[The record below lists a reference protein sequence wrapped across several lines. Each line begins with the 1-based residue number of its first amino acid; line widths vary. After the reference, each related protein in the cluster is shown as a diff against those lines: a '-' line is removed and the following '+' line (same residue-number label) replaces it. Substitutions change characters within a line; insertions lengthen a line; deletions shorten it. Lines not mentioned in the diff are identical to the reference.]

1 MPKARR
7 RSAHSGER
15 FEDMALPDELIGVLA
30 DQGLERA
37 FEIQS
42 AILPDAL
49 AGRDVLA
56 RAETGSGK
64 TLAFTL
70 AMASRFRGRK
80 MHRKRPLGVVLVPT
94 RELAVQVVDT
104 IHPFARAVGMK
115 AQLVAGGMNIE
126 KQADAIN
133 RGVGIVV
140 ATPGR
145 LIDLAER
152 GALQLDLVESTVV
165 DEADHMADL
174 GFLPDV
180 RDILA
185 AIPMGTQKMLF
196 SATLDGQVEEIV
208 DSFLVDPVSHETTP
222 VTAAVT
228 TMDHHVLAI
237 EPSAKRSVTAQLG
250 AREGRTLMFTRTQ
263 LGAERVAQELLE
275 VGVRAAA
282 LHGNK
287 QQGLRI
293 NVLAG
298 FREGAYPVLVATDV
312 AARGL
317 HIDDVTMVVHVDP
330 SDDLKEYVHRSGR
343 TARAGATGVV
353 VTLALPHQVAKTRS
367 IVAGAGVEATW
378 ADVASAEEPAL
389 EQLGG
394 QAPAGTPAEDPA
406 QVKYKGAPRKLD
418 IQRTG
423 GADARRAEERRA
435 NEERRASWEEEPE
448 TEGPRGGG
456 RGGRGGSAA
465 GGRAAGGRAGGGR
478 AAGDRGTGAGGAG
491 SRTRGARGDAGAE
504 ESRQAGPRSGGG
516 RTVGGRR
523 GQRTAEAAGR
533 DAQDRG
539 RGRGGAGRDGAG
551 ERGGQTGG
559 RGGKGGTGGTA
570 GGRGSKGGPGKGGAR
585 GSSGAPS
592 RSPRRGGGR

>member
-7 RSAHSGER
+7 RSAHRSER
-15 FEDMALPDELIGVLA
+15 FEDMALPDELLGVLA

-70 AMASRFRGRK
+70 AMTSRFRGRK
-80 MHRKRPLGVVLVPT
+80 VHRRRPLGVVLVPT

-104 IHPFARAVGMK
+104 IHPFARAVGVT
-115 AQLVAGGMNIE
+115 AQLVSGGMNIE
-126 KQADAIN
+126 KQADAIA

-152 GALQLDLVESTVV
+152 GALQLDLVESTVI

-196 SATLDGQVEEIV
+196 SATLDGQVEQIV
-208 DSFLVDPVSHETTP
+208 DTFLVDPISHETTP
-222 VTAAVT
+222 VTAAVK

-237 EPSAKRSVTAQLG
+237 APEAKRTVTAQLG
-250 AREGRTLMFTRTQ
+250 ARPGRTLMFTRTQ
-263 LGAERVAQELLE
+263 LGAERVAQELIE
-275 VGVRAAA
+275 VGVPAAA

-287 QQGLRI
+287 QQGLRT

-298 FREGAYPVLVATDV
+298 FRAGAFPVLVATDV

-317 HIDDVTMVVHVDP
+317 HIDDISMVVHVDP
-330 SDDLKEYVHRSGR
+330 SDDVKEYVHRSGR
-343 TARAGATGVV
+343 TARAGATGSV
-353 VTLALPHQVAKTRS
+353 VTLALPHQLRLSRRVLGEAE
-367 IVAGAGVEATW
+367 VEPTW
-378 ADVASAEEPAL
+378 VEDVDSAEHEAL
-389 EQLGG
+389 DALGG
-394 QAPAGTPAEDPA
+394 RTPAGEPVEDPA
-406 QVKYKGAPRKLD
+406 IVKYKGAPRKLD
-418 IQRTG
+418 LTKSR
-423 GADARRAEERRA
+423 GADSRKADERRA

-448 TEGPRGGG
+448 EPGR
-456 RGGRGGSAA
+456 RGGRGGARSGGRPGRGDANGRGAGAGHAAGGRGA
-465 GGRAAGGRAGGGR
+465 GGRAAGGRGAAGRGADADGSRQGGR
-478 AAGDRGTGAGGAG
+478 TTGGEGRG
-491 SRTRGARGDAGAE
+491 
-504 ESRQAGPRSGGG
+504 RSGGG
-516 RTVGGRR
+516 RSGEGRGGS
-523 GQRTAEAAGR
+523 GE
-533 DAQDRG
+533 G
-539 RGRGGAGRDGAG
+539 RGRGASSG
-551 ERGGQTGG
+551 EG
-559 RGGKGGTGGTA
+559 RGRSGGTGQ
-570 GGRGSKGGPGKGGAR
+570 GRGR
-585 GSSGAPS
+585 SGAPS
-592 RSPRRGGGR
+592 RAPRRRGGR

>member
-1 MPKARR
+1 MPKSRR
-7 RSAHSGER
+7 RSTTSLER

-30 DQGLERA
+30 DQGFERA

-42 AILPDAL
+42 VILPDAL

-80 MHRKRPLGVVLVPT
+80 VHRKRPLGVVLVPT

-104 IHPFARAVGMK
+104 IHPFARAVGLK
-115 AQLVAGGMNIE
+115 AQLVSGGMNIE
-126 KQADAIN
+126 KQADAVS
-133 RGVGIVV
+133 RGVSIVV

-145 LIDLAER
+145 LIDLVQR
-152 GALQLDLVESTVV
+152 GALQLDLVETTVI

-196 SATLDGQVEEIV
+196 SATLDGQVEDIV
-208 DSFLVDPVSHETTP
+208 DAFLVDPVTHETTP
-222 VTAAVT
+222 VSAAVT

-237 EPSAKRSVTAQLG
+237 EPSAKREVTAQLG
-250 AREGRTLMFTRTQ
+250 ARKGRTLMFTRTQ
-263 LGAERVAQELLE
+263 LGAERVAQELVE
-275 VGVRAAA
+275 VGVAAAA

-287 QQGLRI
+287 QQGLRT

-298 FREGAYPVLVATDV
+298 FRQGAYPVLVATDV

-343 TARAGATGVV
+343 TARAGATGAV
-353 VTLALPHQVAKTRS
+353 VTLALPHQKSKTRR
-367 IVAGAGVEATW
+367 IVAEADVEATW

-389 EQLGG
+389 APLGG
-394 QAPAGTPAEDPA
+394 RAPAGVPTEDPA
-406 QVKYKGAPRKLD
+406 LVKYKGAPRKLD
-418 IQRTG
+418 IKRTS
-423 GADARRAEERRA
+423 GADSRRAEERRS

-448 TEGPRGGG
+448 REPGSGRGGA
-456 RGGRGGSAA
+456 RGGRGRGAGTPTGGARGRGGQGGSGRS
-465 GGRAAGGRAGGGR
+465 GGSRAAGGRDAGGRDGGGR
-478 AAGDRGTGAGGAG
+478 RAQR
-491 SRTRGARGDAGAE
+491 SE
-504 ESRQAGPRSGGG
+504 ERSGGRPG
-516 RTVGGRR
+516 REGQGRDSQGREDQSR
-523 GQRTAEAAGR
+523 GPGARSGKGSRSETAGR
-533 DAQDRG
+533 P
-539 RGRGGAGRDGAG
+539 
-551 ERGGQTGG
+551 
-559 RGGKGGTGGTA
+559 GK
-570 GGRGSKGGPGKGGAR
+570 KGKGGADTGGAR
-585 GSSGAPS
+585 GRSGGQSQP
-592 RSPRRGGGR
+592 PRRGGSR

>member
-7 RSAHSGER
+7 RSAHLSER
-15 FEDMALPDELIGVLA
+15 FEDMALPDELLGVLA

-70 AMASRFRGRK
+70 AMTSRFRGRK
-80 MHRKRPLGVVLVPT
+80 VHRRRPLGVVLVPT

-104 IHPFARAVGMK
+104 IHPFARAVGIT

-126 KQADAIN
+126 KQADAVA

-152 GALQLDLVESTVV
+152 GALQLDLVESTVI

-185 AIPMGTQKMLF
+185 AVPMGTQKMLF

-208 DSFLVDPVSHETTP
+208 DAFLVDPVNHETTP
-222 VTAAVT
+222 VTAAVK
-228 TMDHHVLAI
+228 TMDHHVLEIA
-237 EPSAKRSVTAQLG
+237 PAAKRAVTAQLG

-263 LGAERVAQELLE
+263 LGAERVAQELVE
-275 VGVRAAA
+275 VGIGAAA

-287 QQGLRI
+287 QQGLRT

-298 FREGAYPVLVATDV
+298 FRQGAFPVLVATDV

-330 SDDLKEYVHRSGR
+330 SDDVKEYVHRSGR
-343 TARAGATGVV
+343 TARAGAAGSV
-353 VTLALPHQVAKTRS
+353 VTLALPHQTRQARR
-367 IVAGAGVEATW
+367 ILEEAEVEPTW
-378 ADVASAEEPAL
+378 AQEVEDASHPAL
-389 EQLGG
+389 EELGG
-394 QAPAGTPAEDPA
+394 HDPAGEPVEDPA
-406 QVKYKGAPRKLD
+406 RVKYKGAPRKLD
-418 IQRTG
+418 LSRSR
-423 GADARRAEERRA
+423 GADARKAEERRA
-435 NEERRASWEEEPE
+435 NEERRASWDEEPADGRRGASRR
-448 TEGPRGGG
+448 GPGGGAGRGKGAGGG
-456 RGGRGGSAA
+456 RGA
-465 GGRAAGGRAGGGR
+465 
-478 AAGDRGTGAGGAG
+478 
-491 SRTRGARGDAGAE
+491 
-504 ESRQAGPRSGGG
+504 
-516 RTVGGRR
+516 
-523 GQRTAEAAGR
+523 
-533 DAQDRG
+533 
-539 RGRGGAGRDGAG
+539 
-551 ERGGQTGG
+551 
-559 RGGKGGTGGTA
+559 A
-570 GGRGSKGGPGKGGAR
+570 GGRGSGRGAGAGKNSGTGKSAGRGQGAGRGRGADESRGTGRSGGR
-585 GSSGAPS
+585 GRSGAPG
-592 RSPRRGGGR
+592 RPPRRRGGR

>member
-7 RSAHSGER
+7 SSARRSEQ
-15 FEDMALPDELIGVLA
+15 FEDMALPDELLGVLA
-30 DQGLERA
+30 SQGLESA

-42 AILPDAL
+42 VILPDAL

-70 AMASRFRGRK
+70 AMTSRFRGRK

-104 IHPFARAVGMK
+104 IHPFARAVGIK

-126 KQADAIN
+126 KQADAVA
-133 RGVGIVV
+133 RGVAIVV

-152 GALQLDLVESTVV
+152 GALQLDLVETTVI

-180 RDILA
+180 SDILS

-196 SATLDGQVEEIV
+196 SATLDGQVEQIV
-208 DSFLVDPVSHETTP
+208 DNFLVDPVSHETTP
-222 VTAAVT
+222 VTAAVA

-237 EPSAKRSVTAQLG
+237 APTAKREVTAQLG

-263 LGAERVAQELLE
+263 LGAERVAQELVE
-275 VGVRAAA
+275 VGIGAAA

-287 QQGLRI
+287 QQGLRT

-330 SDDLKEYVHRSGR
+330 SDDVKEYVHRSGR
-343 TARAGATGVV
+343 TARAGATGSV
-353 VTLALPHQVAKTRS
+353 VTLALPHQIAKTKN
-367 IVAGAGVEATW
+367 VLAGAKVEPTW
-378 ADVASAEEPAL
+378 ADDVDSAEVPAL
-389 EQLGG
+389 ADLGG
-394 QAPAGTPAEDPA
+394 RTPAGEPVEDPA
-406 QVKYKGAPRKLD
+406 SVKYKGAPRKLD
-418 IQRTG
+418 LGRNRHR
-423 GADARRAEERRA
+423 GADAGKAEERRA
-435 NEERRASWEEEPE
+435 NEERRASWEEPE
-448 TEGPRGGG
+448 EAEGTARSGQRGGRPGQSSARSGQGSARSGQGQPRRGGARGRDGAAAEERGRQSDARSAGGAGGG
-456 RGGRGGSAA
+456 RG
-465 GGRAAGGRAGGGR
+465 RAGGSSRGE
-478 AAGDRGTGAGGAG
+478 DRGRSAGGAG
-491 SRTRGARGDAGAE
+491 KG
-504 ESRQAGPRSGGG
+504 
-516 RTVGGRR
+516 
-523 GQRTAEAAGR
+523 AAGTGKG
-533 DAQDRG
+533 QG
-539 RGRGGAGRDGAG
+539 RGR
-551 ERGGQTGG
+551 
-559 RGGKGGTGGTA
+559 
-570 GGRGSKGGPGKGGAR
+570 
-585 GSSGAPS
+585 SGAPT
-592 RSPRRGGGR
+592 RAPRRRGGR

>member
-7 RSAHSGER
+7 RSAHRSER
-15 FEDMALPDELIGVLA
+15 FEDMALPDELLGVLA
-30 DQGLERA
+30 QQGLERA

-70 AMASRFRGRK
+70 AMTSRFRGRK
-80 MHRKRPLGVVLVPT
+80 VHRRRPLGVVLVPT

-104 IHPFARAVGMK
+104 IHPFARAVGIK

-126 KQADAIN
+126 KQADAVA
-133 RGVGIVV
+133 RGVEIIV

-145 LIDLAER
+145 LTDLAER
-152 GALQLDLVESTVV
+152 GALQLDLVETTVI

-208 DSFLVDPVSHETTP
+208 DAFLVDPVSHETTP
-222 VTAAVT
+222 VSAAVA

-237 EPSAKRSVTAQLG
+237 APEAKRTVTAQLA
-250 AREGRTLMFTRTQ
+250 ARKGRTLMFTRTQ
-263 LGAERVAQELLE
+263 LGAERVAQELVE

-287 QQGLRI
+287 QQGLRT

-330 SDDLKEYVHRSGR
+330 SDDVKEYVHRSGR
-343 TARAGATGVV
+343 TARAGAAGSV
-353 VTLALPHQVAKTRS
+353 VTLALPHQTGKARRVLAE
-367 IVAGAGVEATW
+367 AEVEPQW
-378 ADVASAEEPAL
+378 AEEVDSAQHPAL
-389 EQLGG
+389 AELGG
-394 QAPAGTPAEDPA
+394 RTPSGEPAEDPA
-406 QVKYKGAPRKLD
+406 LVKYKGAPRKLD
-418 IQRTG
+418 IGRTT
-423 GADARRAEERRA
+423 GANTRKAEERRA
-435 NEERRASWEEEPE
+435 NEERRASWEED
-448 TEGPRGGG
+448 TSAGGRRGGRPG
-456 RGGRGGSAA
+456 GARGGARGGSAH
-465 GGRAAGGRAGGGR
+465 GGRGK
-478 AAGDRGTGAGGAG
+478 GAGAG
-491 SRTRGARGDAGAE
+491 
-504 ESRQAGPRSGGG
+504 Q
-516 RTVGGRR
+516 
-523 GQRTAEAAGR
+523 
-533 DAQDRG
+533 G
-539 RGRGGAGRDGAG
+539 RGKGAGRGS
-551 ERGGQTGG
+551 
-559 RGGKGGTGGTA
+559 GTG
-570 GGRGSKGGPGKGGAR
+570 RP
-585 GSSGAPS
+585 GAPG
-592 RSPRRGGGR
+592 RTTRRRGGR

>member
-7 RSAHSGER
+7 RSAHRSER
-15 FEDMALPDELIGVLA
+15 FEDMALPDELLGVLA
-30 DQGLERA
+30 GQGLESA

-70 AMASRFRGRK
+70 AMTARFRGRK
-80 MHRKRPLGVVLVPT
+80 VHKRRPLGVVLVPT

-104 IHPFARAVGMK
+104 IHPFARAVGTS

-126 KQADAIN
+126 KQADAVA

-152 GALQLDLVESTVV
+152 GAIQLDLVETTVI

-208 DSFLVDPVSHETTP
+208 DAFLVDPVSHETTP
-222 VTAAVT
+222 VTAAVK

-237 EPSAKRSVTAQLG
+237 APEAKRAVTAQLA
-250 AREGRTLMFTRTQ
+250 ARGGRTLMFTRTQ
-263 LGAERVAQELLE
+263 LGAERVAQELIE
-275 VGVRAAA
+275 VGVPAAA

-287 QQGLRI
+287 QQGLRT

-298 FREGAYPVLVATDV
+298 FRQGAFPVLVATDV

-317 HIDDVTMVVHVDP
+317 HIDDITMVVHVDP
-330 SDDLKEYVHRSGR
+330 SDDVKEYVHRSGR
-343 TARAGATGVV
+343 TARAGAAGSV
-353 VTLALPHQVAKTRS
+353 VTLALPHQRS
-367 IVAGAGVEATW
+367 SSRRILDGAEVEPHWVEGVSSAEHPALAGLGGRTPAGV
-378 ADVASAEEPAL
+378 
-389 EQLGG
+389 
-394 QAPAGTPAEDPA
+394 PAEDPA
-406 QVKYKGAPRKLD
+406 TVKYKGAPRKLD
-418 IQRTG
+418 LSRSR
-423 GADARRAEERRA
+423 GADGRKAEERRA

-448 TEGPRGGG
+448 PRGR
-456 RGGRGGSAA
+456 RGGQ
-465 GGRAAGGRAGGGR
+465 
-478 AAGDRGTGAGGAG
+478 
-491 SRTRGARGDAGAE
+491 
-504 ESRQAGPRSGGG
+504 ESPRSGGG
-516 RTVGGRR
+516 RPGGGRAR
-523 GQRTAEAAGR
+523 GAAAERNRQRGAGPDGGGER
-533 DAQDRG
+533 RGRSAGTGKGQG
-539 RGRGGAGRDGAG
+539 RGR
-551 ERGGQTGG
+551 
-559 RGGKGGTGGTA
+559 
-570 GGRGSKGGPGKGGAR
+570 
-585 GSSGAPS
+585 SGAPS
-592 RSPRRGGGR
+592 RAPRRRGGR

>member
-7 RSAHSGER
+7 SSARRSQR
-15 FEDMALPDELIGVLA
+15 FEDMALPDELLGVLA

-42 AILPDAL
+42 VILPDAL

-70 AMASRFRGRK
+70 AMTSRFRGRK

-104 IHPFARAVGMK
+104 IHPFARAVGIK
-115 AQLVAGGMNIE
+115 AQLVSGGMNIE
-126 KQADAIN
+126 KQADAVA
-133 RGVGIVV
+133 RGVSIVV

-152 GALQLDLVESTVV
+152 GELQLDLVETTII

-180 RDILA
+180 SDILA

-196 SATLDGQVEEIV
+196 SATLDGQVEQIV
-208 DSFLVDPVSHETTP
+208 DTFLVDPISHETTP
-222 VTAAVT
+222 VTAAVA

-237 EPSAKRSVTAQLG
+237 EPSAKREVTAQLG

-263 LGAERVAQELLE
+263 LGAERVAQELVE
-275 VGVRAAA
+275 VGIGAAA

-287 QQGLRI
+287 QQGLRT

-330 SDDLKEYVHRSGR
+330 SDDVKEYVHRSGR
-343 TARAGATGVV
+343 TARAGATGSV
-353 VTLALPHQVAKTRS
+353 VTLALPHQIAKTRNVLS
-367 IVAGAGVEATW
+367 GAKVEPTW
-378 ADVASAEEPAL
+378 VDDVDSAEVPAL
-389 EQLGG
+389 AELGG
-394 QAPAGTPAEDPA
+394 RTPAGEPAEDPA
-406 QVKYKGAPRKLD
+406 TVKYKGAPRKLNLT
-418 IQRTG
+418 RAS
-423 GADARRAEERRA
+423 GADTRKAEERRA
-435 NEERRASWEEEPE
+435 NEERRSSWEDSEPG
-448 TEGPRGGG
+448 EGRDGARAGRGPDRKGGG
-456 RGGRGGSAA
+456 RG
-465 GGRAAGGRAGGGR
+465 
-478 AAGDRGTGAGGAG
+478 
-491 SRTRGARGDAGAE
+491 RTAGA
-504 ESRQAGPRSGGG
+504 ASG
-516 RTVGGRR
+516 
-523 GQRTAEAAGR
+523 
-533 DAQDRG
+533 RG
-539 RGRGGAGRDGAG
+539 RGRPSDEKSGNTRDRRGRSDGAPGG
-551 ERGGQTGG
+551 ERRGRSDGAAGGERRGRSDGAAGGERRGRSEGTGKGQG
-559 RGGKGGTGGTA
+559 RG
-570 GGRGSKGGPGKGGAR
+570 R
-585 GSSGAPS
+585 SGAPT
-592 RSPRRGGGR
+592 RAPRRRGGR

>member
-1 MPKARR
+1 MMGAYVFVRRITMPKARR
-7 RSAHSGER
+7 RSAHRSER
-15 FEDMALPDELIGVLA
+15 FEDMALPDELLGVLA

-70 AMASRFRGRK
+70 AMTSRFRGRK
-80 MHRKRPLGVVLVPT
+80 VHRRRPLGVVLVPT

-104 IHPFARAVGMK
+104 IHPFARAVGIT
-115 AQLVAGGMNIE
+115 AQLVSGGMNIE
-126 KQADAIN
+126 KQADAVA

-152 GALQLDLVESTVV
+152 GALQLDLVESTVI

-185 AIPMGTQKMLF
+185 AVPMGTQKMLF

-208 DSFLVDPVSHETTP
+208 DAFLVDPVSHETTP
-222 VTAAVT
+222 VSAAVA
-228 TMDHHVLAI
+228 TMDHHVLEIA
-237 EPSAKRSVTAQLG
+237 PAAKRAVTAQLG

-263 LGAERVAQELLE
+263 LGAERVAQELVE
-275 VGVRAAA
+275 VGVPAAA

-287 QQGLRI
+287 QQGLRT

-298 FREGAYPVLVATDV
+298 FRQGAFPVLVATDV

-330 SDDLKEYVHRSGR
+330 SDDVKEYVHRSGR
-343 TARAGATGVV
+343 TARAGAAGSV
-353 VTLALPHQVAKTRS
+353 VTLALPHQTRQARR
-367 IVAGAGVEATW
+367 ILAEAEVEPVW
-378 ADVASAEEPAL
+378 AEDVEDASHPAL
-389 EQLGG
+389 EELGG
-394 QAPAGTPAEDPA
+394 LAPAGEPVEDPA
-406 QVKYKGAPRKLD
+406 RVKYKGAPRKLD
-418 IQRTG
+418 LTRSS
-423 GADARRAEERRA
+423 GADARKAEERRA
-435 NEERRASWEEEPE
+435 NEERRASWEEEPADDRRGASRR
-448 TEGPRGGG
+448 GPGAGAG
-456 RGGRGGSAA
+456 RGKGAA
-465 GGRAAGGRAGGGR
+465 GGRGVGRGAAAGKGAGKGSGRSAGTGKGADGAGR
-478 AAGDRGTGAGGAG
+478 GQGTGRGQGSGRGQGEGRGRSAGEGRGTGRPG
-491 SRTRGARGDAGAE
+491 
-504 ESRQAGPRSGGG
+504 
-516 RTVGGRR
+516 
-523 GQRTAEAAGR
+523 
-533 DAQDRG
+533 G
-539 RGRGGAGRDGAG
+539 RGR
-551 ERGGQTGG
+551 
-559 RGGKGGTGGTA
+559 
-570 GGRGSKGGPGKGGAR
+570 
-585 GSSGAPS
+585 SGAPGRPS
-592 RSPRRGGGR
+592 RRRGGR

>member
-7 RSAHSGER
+7 SSARRSQR
-15 FEDMALPDELIGVLA
+15 FEDMALPDELLGVLA

-42 AILPDAL
+42 VILPDAL

-70 AMASRFRGRK
+70 AMTSRFRGRK

-104 IHPFARAVGMK
+104 IHPFARAVGIK
-115 AQLVAGGMNIE
+115 AQLVSGGMNIE
-126 KQADAIN
+126 KQADAVA
-133 RGVGIVV
+133 RGVSIVV

-152 GALQLDLVESTVV
+152 GALQLDLVETTII

-180 RDILA
+180 SDILA

-196 SATLDGQVEEIV
+196 SATLDGQVEQIV
-208 DSFLVDPVSHETTP
+208 DTFLVDPISHETTP
-222 VTAAVT
+222 VTAAVA

-237 EPSAKRSVTAQLG
+237 EPSAKREVTAQLG

-263 LGAERVAQELLE
+263 LGAERVAQELVE
-275 VGVRAAA
+275 VGIGAAA
-282 LHGNK
+282 LHGNE
-287 QQGLRI
+287 QQGLRT

-330 SDDLKEYVHRSGR
+330 SDDVKEYVHRSGR
-343 TARAGATGVV
+343 TARAGATGSV
-353 VTLALPHQVAKTRS
+353 VTLALPHQIAKTRNVLS
-367 IVAGAGVEATW
+367 GAKVEPTW
-378 ADVASAEEPAL
+378 VDDVDSAEVPAL
-389 EQLGG
+389 AELGG
-394 QAPAGTPAEDPA
+394 REDA
-406 QVKYKGAPRKLD
+406 CR
-418 IQRTG
+418 
-423 GADARRAEERRA
+423 
-435 NEERRASWEEEPE
+435 
-448 TEGPRGGG
+448 
-456 RGGRGGSAA
+456 
-465 GGRAAGGRAGGGR
+465 
-478 AAGDRGTGAGGAG
+478 
-491 SRTRGARGDAGAE
+491 
-504 ESRQAGPRSGGG
+504 
-516 RTVGGRR
+516 
-523 GQRTAEAAGR
+523 
-533 DAQDRG
+533 
-539 RGRGGAGRDGAG
+539 
-551 ERGGQTGG
+551 
-559 RGGKGGTGGTA
+559 
-570 GGRGSKGGPGKGGAR
+570 
-585 GSSGAPS
+585 
-592 RSPRRGGGR
+592 

>member
-7 RSAHSGER
+7 SSARRSQR
-15 FEDMALPDELIGVLA
+15 FEDMALPDELLGVLA

-42 AILPDAL
+42 VILPDAL

-70 AMASRFRGRK
+70 AMTSRFRGRK

-104 IHPFARAVGMK
+104 IHPFARAVGIK
-115 AQLVAGGMNIE
+115 AQLVSGGMNIE
-126 KQADAIN
+126 KQADAVA
-133 RGVGIVV
+133 RGVSIVV

-152 GALQLDLVESTVV
+152 GALQLDLVETTII

-180 RDILA
+180 SDILA

-196 SATLDGQVEEIV
+196 SATLDGQVEQIV
-208 DSFLVDPVSHETTP
+208 DTFLVDPISHETTP
-222 VTAAVT
+222 VTAAVA

-237 EPSAKRSVTAQLG
+237 EPSAKREVTAQLG

-263 LGAERVAQELLE
+263 LGAERVAQELVE
-275 VGVRAAA
+275 VGIGAAA

-287 QQGLRI
+287 QQGLRT

-330 SDDLKEYVHRSGR
+330 SDDVKEYVHRSGR
-343 TARAGATGVV
+343 TARAGATGSV
-353 VTLALPHQVAKTRS
+353 VTLALPHQIAKTRNVLS
-367 IVAGAGVEATW
+367 GAKVEPTW
-378 ADVASAEEPAL
+378 VDDVDSAEVPAL
-389 EQLGG
+389 AELGG
-394 QAPAGTPAEDPA
+394 RTPAGEPAEDPA
-406 QVKYKGAPRKLD
+406 TVKYKGAPRKLNLT
-418 IQRTG
+418 RAS
-423 GADARRAEERRA
+423 GADTRKAEERRA
-435 NEERRASWEEEPE
+435 NEERRSSWEDSEPG
-448 TEGPRGGG
+448 EGRDGARAGRGPDRKGGG
-456 RGGRGGSAA
+456 RGRTAGAA
-465 GGRAAGGRAGGGR
+465 GGRGRPSDEKSGNTRDRHGRSDGAPGGERRGRSDRRPRWGAARTQ
-478 AAGDRGTGAGGAG
+478 RGHRQGPG
-491 SRTRGARGDAGAE
+491 SRAIRRADAGA
-504 ESRQAGPRSGGG
+504 AP
-516 RTVGGRR
+516 
-523 GQRTAEAAGR
+523 AW
-533 DAQDRG
+533 
-539 RGRGGAGRDGAG
+539 
-551 ERGGQTGG
+551 
-559 RGGKGGTGGTA
+559 GTM
-570 GGRGSKGGPGKGGAR
+570 SPGCMAR
-585 GSSGAPS
+585 
-592 RSPRRGGGR
+592 